1 MKKRIKWSMFYMAI
15 SIGVSVC
22 IGLLF
27 CAIPVKGG
35 KPFLEKWLFFSEA
48 MFVMFGGGGFVAALL
63 LLVTSL
69 PDDLV
74 FGFGNG
80 LYYGAALGGA
90 AIYELADG
98 AASESICYTFSFVVT
113 ALICYIVWLKK
124 FKWRYEEK

>member
-1 MKKRIKWSMFYMAI
+1 MAI

-22 IGLLF
+22 IGLIF
-27 CAIPVKGG
+27 CAIPVKDG
-35 KPFLEKWLFFSEA
+35 KPFLEKWLFLSEA
-48 MFVMFGGGGFVAALL
+48 IFVMFGGGGFAAALL

-80 LYYGAALGGA
+80 LYYGTALGGV

-98 AASESICYTFSFVVT
+98 AASEVICYAFSFVVT

-124 FKWRYEEK
+124 FRWKYEKK